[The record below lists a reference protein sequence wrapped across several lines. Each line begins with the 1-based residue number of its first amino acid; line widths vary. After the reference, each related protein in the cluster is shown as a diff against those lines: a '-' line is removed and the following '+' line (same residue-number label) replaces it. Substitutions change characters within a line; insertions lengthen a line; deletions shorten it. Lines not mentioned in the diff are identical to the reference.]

1 MNYSIYLYGNFGS
14 GYTQYPSEESTETL
28 FKEFF
33 ANAKSKT
40 QIAIHR
46 DCDLM
51 FYSYIW
57 KLWGKRFIGICLV
70 INRGML
76 SNAKGLLRIL
86 EDAVAKSA
94 AEGILFSFDT
104 KGGITSAIKSYAG
117 NEESVS
123 GFCNL
128 ISTKIRE
135 AINGKSLNFA
145 DLPDLNYSISSD
157 SVMEFAYEDSDDA
170 ILASSYTYGFTY
182 VHSMLPAHCEKMAEY
197 KRVLSIL
204 GKENADLRE
213 YINNQKKVIIE
224 RKLKPGGL
232 FGRLFGGSNK
242 LSEECDSLKQKL
254 NTLDS
259 SLKDKDKLIK
269 KLIDHIGI
277 PIIIDDI
284 QLCNLSP
291 KGDILS
297 GYYTEIYSEKLY
309 YLSPKIKYTILCP
322 EKIIPII
329 FEFLDSKGK
338 RIYHTTF
345 NINGELK
352 ESVTFNGGFGFDRT
366 SWLPPGQYSLNLS
379 LENKLLYH
387 KEVVIYSIKEK

>member
-28 FKEFF
+28 FKEFY

-46 DCDLM
+46 DGDLM
-51 FYSYIW
+51 FYSYIH

-76 SNAKGLLRIL
+76 SNAKVLLRIC
-86 EDAVAKSA
+86 EDAIAKSA
-94 AEGILFSFDT
+94 TEGILFSFNT
-104 KGGITSAIKSYAG
+104 KGEITPSVNAYAG

-135 AINGKSLNFA
+135 AVNSKTLNFV

-170 ILASSYTYGFTY
+170 IFASSYTYGFTY
-182 VHSMLPAHCEKMAEY
+182 VHSMLPAHCEKMTEY
-197 KRVLSIL
+197 KRILSIL
-204 GKENADLRE
+204 GKENADLKE
-213 YINNQKKVIIE
+213 YINNQTKVIIE

-269 KLIDHIGI
+269 KLIYRIDT
-277 PIIIDDI
+277 PIIIDSV

-291 KGDILS
+291 KGDVLS
-297 GYYTEIYSEKLY
+297 GYSKQIYSEKLY
-309 YLSPKIKYTILCP
+309 YLSPKIKYTILRP

-329 FEFLDSKGK
+329 LEFLDSKGK
-338 RIYHTTF
+338 RIYHTSF

-387 KEVVIYSIKEK
+387 KDVVIYSIKEK